1 LLVVEAVKIDSRS
14 INIYEVK
21 EETKMSEIEK
31 LRKGIKDGICTNCG
45 MRDIA
50 VCAACQIDFEK
61 ALDQIL
67 AFIQEAGYLQM
78 EEVRIEGSK
87 AGNKE
92 LQEAND
98 RQSDPLGMSCD
109 HIVAPEARIA
119 DMKADLPAYCAYCG
133 DEPDGAMLR
142 MGNIM
147 AHATCVIRKLN
158 KLLDPDYE
166 GKGEPDEVVGFLA
179 KG

>member
-1 LLVVEAVKIDSRS
+1 
-14 INIYEVK
+14 
-21 EETKMSEIEK
+21 
-31 LRKGIKDGICTNCG
+31 
-45 MRDIA
+45 
-50 VCAACQIDFEK
+50 
-61 ALDQIL
+61 
-67 AFIQEAGYLQM
+67 
-78 EEVRIEGSK
+78 
-87 AGNKE
+87 

-98 RQSDPLGMSCD
+98 RQPDPLEMSCD
-109 HIVAPEARIA
+109 HIVALEARIA
-119 DMKADLPAYCAYCG
+119 DMKADLLTYCAYCG